1 MEFNYL
7 VERTRMLNSL
17 GRKGSKCSGVPCE
30 VCPLYRFEKS
40 DSEAPFYFSEKCG
53 IFESEHPIEATNIV
67 RKWAEEHP
75 RKTRKDVLLEKFP
88 NSTLKT
94 EFGNYLICAQRLGL
108 CKDCLT
114 KCEKCW
120 NTEVEE

>member
-7 VERTRMLNSL
+7 VEKKRMLDSL
-17 GRKGSKCSGVPCE
+17 GREGYVCSNIDCNK
-30 VCPLYRFEKS
+30 CPLIVQKDGRELHCEEFEI
-40 DSEAPFYFSEKCG
+40 EYPL
-53 IFESEHPIEATNIV
+53 EATEVV

-88 NSTLKT
+88 KATLKT
-94 EFGNYLICAQRLGL
+94 EYGNYLICAQRLGL

-114 KCEKCW
+114 KSCEKCW

>member
-7 VERTRMLNSL
+7 VEKRRMLDSL
-17 GRKGSKCSGVPCE
+17 GRTGDKCNGVKCPM
-30 VCPLYRFEKS
+30 CPLSNYNNGSTLICGVFE
-40 DSEAPFYFSEKCG
+40 
-53 IFESEHPIEATNIV
+53 IQHPIEATAVV

-75 RKTRKDVLLEKFP
+75 KRTRKDVLLEKLP
-88 NSTLKT
+88 KATLKT
-94 EFGNYLICAQRLGL
+94 EYGNYLICAQRLGL

-114 KCEKCW
+114 KSCEECW

>member
-7 VERTRMLNSL
+7 VEKKRMLNSL
-17 GRKGSKCSGVPCE
+17 GRTEKQCNDVECTA
-30 VCPLYRFEKS
+30 CPLSIDNNGFDSICCDFE
-40 DSEAPFYFSEKCG
+40 
-53 IFESEHPIEATNIV
+53 IEHPIEATEIV

-75 RKTRKDVLLEKFP
+75 KRTRKDVLLEKFP

-94 EFGNYLICAQRLGL
+94 EYGNYLICAQRLGL

-114 KCEKCW
+114 KSCEKCW

>member
-7 VERTRMLNSL
+7 AEKRRMLDSL
-17 GRKGSKCSGVPCE
+17 GRIDDQCVGVECLA
-30 VCPLYRFEKS
+30 CPLSRKNNGFDSNCCDFEV
-40 DSEAPFYFSEKCG
+40 
-53 IFESEHPIEATNIV
+53 EHPIEATEII

-88 NSTLKT
+88 NAILDKN
-94 EFGNYLICAQRLGL
+94 GQPCVCAQMLGL
-108 CKDCLT
+108 RDYDNICEDKEECLQ
-114 KCEKCW
+114 CW

>member
-1 MEFNYL
+1 MAFNYL
-7 VERTRMLNSL
+7 IEKKRMLDSL
-17 GRKGSKCSGVPCE
+17 GRIEDQCVGVECHE
-30 VCPLYRFEKS
+30 CPLSRYNNGFNSICCDFE
-40 DSEAPFYFSEKCG
+40 
-53 IFESEHPIEATNIV
+53 IEHPIEATEIV

-75 RKTRKDVLLEKFP
+75 RKTRRDVLLEKFP

-94 EFGNYLICAQRLGL
+94 EYGNYLICAQRLGL

-114 KCEKCW
+114 KSCEKCW

>member
-17 GRKGSKCSGVPCE
+17 GRRKGRCEGVPCE
-30 VCPLYRFEKS
+30 VCPLHLATSDHRNCTWFEG
-40 DSEAPFYFSEKCG
+40 ENPL
-53 IFESEHPIEATNIV
+53 EATEIV

-75 RKTRKDVLLEKFP
+75 RKTRKDVLLEAFP
-88 NSTLKT
+88 NALTFKEGHPQT
-94 EFGNYLICAQRLGL
+94 CCALLGF
-108 CKDCLT
+108 CSE
-114 KCEKCW
+114 CENSDTCADCW

>member
-17 GRKGSKCSGVPCE
+17 GRRKGRCEGVPCE
-30 VCPLYRFEKS
+30 VCPLHLATSDHRNCTWFEG
-40 DSEAPFYFSEKCG
+40 ENPL
-53 IFESEHPIEATNIV
+53 EATEIV

-75 RKTRKDVLLEKFP
+75 RKTRRTVFLEKFP
-88 NSTLKT
+88 GARLK
-94 EFGNYLICAQRLGL
+94 ENGSPYVCCWHLGMA
-108 CKDCLT
+108 T
-114 KCEKCW
+114 KEECNGITCMDCW

>member
-7 VERTRMLNSL
+7 AEKRRMLDSL
-17 GRKGSKCSGVPCE
+17 GRTGDKCNGVKCPM
-30 VCPLYRFEKS
+30 CPLSNYNNGSTLICGVFE
-40 DSEAPFYFSEKCG
+40 
-53 IFESEHPIEATNIV
+53 IQHPIEATQIV
-67 RKWAEEHP
+67 HKWAEEHP

-88 NSTLKT
+88 NATLKT

>member
-17 GRKGSKCSGVPCE
+17 GRRRGRCEGVPCE
-30 VCPLYRFEKS
+30 VCPLWNNAVDRRNCTWFE
-40 DSEAPFYFSEKCG
+40 G
-53 IFESEHPIEATNIV
+53 EHPIEATEIV

-75 RKTRKDVLLEKFP
+75 KRTRKDVLLDKFP
-88 NSTLKT
+88 NAKMNTYGIPCVCVENLGFDIIQCT
-94 EFGNYLICAQRLGL
+94 NYKNYESCI
-108 CKDCLT
+108 D
-114 KCEKCW
+114 CW

>member
-7 VERTRMLNSL
+7 AEKRRMLDSL
-17 GRKGSKCSGVPCE
+17 GRIEDQCVGVECHE
-30 VCPLYRFEKS
+30 CPLSRYNNGFNSICCDFE
-40 DSEAPFYFSEKCG
+40 
-53 IFESEHPIEATNIV
+53 IEHPIDATEIV

-88 NSTLKT
+88 NAKLDSITQRPSA
-94 EFGNYLICAQRLGL
+94 CAFTLGL
-108 CKDCLT
+108 CPKCTPFDDC
-114 KCEKCW
+114 EECW